1 MMMPRLKLL
10 RELLAKNEAIFISI
24 DDNEQH
30 RLRMLCDEIFG
41 EENFVADLIWKSKSG
56 GANDSRFFAVDHE
69 YILVYS
75 KNLTEFNLSLDL
87 NANVTTLYNLQD
99 ENGFYSLDRLD
110 KQSLGYLKSLDFTI
124 TASDGK
130 DYKVYHKDPS
140 NKVARWRWGKKT
152 VKERFNDLVFKNGF
166 VYTKNYK
173 KDGSIARSLLVEE
186 RFGRTRTGKTN
197 LFNFFGR
204 EIFANPKP
212 PQLIKHLLSI
222 ATNKTDIILDSFAG
236 SGTTAHSVLDLNKE
250 DGGKRKFILVECE
263 DYADNITAER
273 VRRVIK
279 GVPTAKN
286 EKLKNGLGRSFSYFD
301 LGKLIKMKS
310 ILSGKR
316 LPSYKELAR
325 YVFYTA
331 TGEEFDESKVN
342 EKENFIGES
351 KDYKIY
357 LFYKPNIEYLKNTAL
372 TLNLAESLSQK
383 GAKKLLVFA
392 PTKYIDQE
400 NLTRLRIDFA
410 QLPFEIYKMTE

>member
-10 RELLAKNEAIFISI
+10 RELLAKNGAIFISI

-130 DYKVYHKDPS
+130 DYNPYHKDPS

-222 ATNKTDIILDSFAG
+222 ATNKTDICPVS
-236 SGTTAHSVLDLNKE
+236 
-250 DGGKRKFILVECE
+250 
-263 DYADNITAER
+263 
-273 VRRVIK
+273 
-279 GVPTAKN
+279 
-286 EKLKNGLGRSFSYFD
+286 
-301 LGKLIKMKS
+301 
-310 ILSGKR
+310 
-316 LPSYKELAR
+316 
-325 YVFYTA
+325 
-331 TGEEFDESKVN
+331 
-342 EKENFIGES
+342 
-351 KDYKIY
+351 
-357 LFYKPNIEYLKNTAL
+357 
-372 TLNLAESLSQK
+372 
-383 GAKKLLVFA
+383 
-392 PTKYIDQE
+392 
-400 NLTRLRIDFA
+400 
-410 QLPFEIYKMTE
+410 